1 MEGNERVSFSF
12 LLVEFWRVEDSERY
26 VGDANVSCVIGMG
39 DNANRDRKMSKKSRK

>member
-26 VGDANVSCVIGMG
+26 VGEANMSCVIGMG
-39 DNANRDRKMSKKSRK
+39 DIANRERKMSKKSRK

>member
-26 VGDANVSCVIGMG
+26 VGEANMRCVIGMG

>member
-26 VGDANVSCVIGMG
+26 VGEANMKCVMC
-39 DNANRDRKMSKKSRK
+39 DRNGR